1 MSSNQKSNK
10 KEDIWLSIIGSIFG
24 WLVLIWIGYWIY
36 DANFAT
42 HYAITGLGEF
52 KLGERCSS
60 ESGRKNSNFMFFD
73 EIGWRAT
80 AKSKKRYL
88 VYYKR
93 IFKSERP
100 GQPLSLEEQMHI
112 SRLIH
117 EVEELLVSKYMSL
130 DSRRMQGDF
139 MGKHEQPTL
148 NFLTDPFQKRPENN
162 LVRFCSTYFYAREKD
177 RNLYLCAAPLI
188 RYEEETRYG
197 KTSKKE
203 YMDEV
208 EVTVEV
214 KDTDLELRDKLERNQ
229 MKRDAL

>member
-1 MSSNQKSNK
+1 MLTR
-10 KEDIWLSIIGSIFG
+10 IVTTAFL
-24 WLVLIWIGYWIY
+24 
-36 DANFAT
+36 AT
-42 HYAITGLGEF
+42 TICGCDWFDDHKIRGLGEF

-60 ESGRKNSNFMFFD
+60 ESGRKDSNFMFFD

-93 IFKSERP
+93 TFKSEIH
-100 GQPLSLEEQMHI
+100 GQPLSLEEQN
-112 SRLIH
+112 RIH
-117 EVEELLVSKYMSL
+117 SKIKEVEEILVSKYLML
-130 DSRRMQGDF
+130 DSRRSNGNF
-139 MGKHEQPTL
+139 IGKHEQPTSS
-148 NFLTDPFQKRPENN
+148 FLTDPFQKHPENN
-162 LVRFCSTYFYAREKD
+162 PVRFYSTYFYAIEEGRS
-177 RNLYLCAAPLI
+177 LYLTASPLVK
-188 RYEEETRYG
+188 YETETRHG

-203 YMDEV
+203 YMEEV